1 MAYFPRNMRSIERGA
16 KVLAD
21 ILVALLV
28 LVLSI
33 AFFGTLGGLAAFIIL
48 ETALLGPSRAEARV
62 PAKHDGTVA
71 QTGTV
76 SSVDEENP
84 LQIKRTRYLCQTGPS
99 LDTVYGAQAV
109 CVSANR

>member
-1 MAYFPRNMRSIERGA
+1 MWS
-16 KVLAD
+16 VLAD
-21 ILVALLV
+21 LARKRVGGRLALDAGRLAKDQAQ
-28 LVLSI
+28 L
-33 AFFGTLGGLAAFIIL
+33 FFERNFRPM
-48 ETALLGPSRAEARV
+48 LLGDAAARV

-84 LQIKRTRYLCQTGPS
+84 LQIKRTRYPLCQTGPS

-109 CVSANR
+109 CVSANL